1 MQAIQISI
9 PEPCHESWQLMTPT
23 EKGRFCSACAKEVID
38 FSKMTDDEVLN
49 YFTKKTT
56 ADVCGRVLPGQLN
69 RNIAKPVTIAQ
80 KVTWYWKYLVAAV
93 LLFTKV
99 PAKAQNS
106 KVGEISTTPT
116 NQQTCNTTRGTIAV
130 KPAVKDTAVNEIYKG
145 KIVDANGKGIPGATI
160 KKLTETGVGVI
171 TDTAG
176 NFIIAINKNSIPV
189 VEISHKSFMPKRV
202 TFSSIDNNIIQLNEM
217 QHLLGM
223 VSGINITTEK
233 KPDDNFPKRNIIDF
247 L

>member
-9 PEPCHESWQLMTPT
+9 PEPCHENWQLMTLT
-23 EKGRFCSACAKEVID
+23 EKGRFCSACSKEVID
-38 FSKMTDDEVLN
+38 FSKMTDEEVLN

-56 ADVCGRVLPGQLN
+56 ESVCGRVLPGQLD

-93 LLFTKV
+93 LLFTKA

-106 KVGEISTTPT
+106 KVGEISTTPA
-116 NQQTCNTTRGTIAV
+116 NQQNCNRPRGTIAV
-130 KPAVKDTAVNEIYKG
+130 KHAVKDTAVNKIYKG

-160 KKLTETGVGVI
+160 KKLTGAEAGIV

-176 NFIIAINKNSIPV
+176 NFAIAINKTSGKT
-189 VEISHKSFMPKRV
+189 VEISKIGYTTKYFTLTSLQ
-202 TFSSIDNNIIQLNEM
+202 NIIYLEFKFEETM
-217 QHLLGM
+217 GVILM
-223 VSGINITTEK
+223 E
-233 KPDDNFPKRNIIDF
+233 
-247 L
+247 